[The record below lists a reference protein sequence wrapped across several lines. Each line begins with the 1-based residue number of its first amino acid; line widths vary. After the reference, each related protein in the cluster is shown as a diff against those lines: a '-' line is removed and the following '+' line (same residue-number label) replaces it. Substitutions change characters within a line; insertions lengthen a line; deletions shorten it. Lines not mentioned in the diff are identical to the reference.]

1 LKIGHDAVGLSSI
14 LFTVGLL
21 ILAPSMFDF
30 AKSTYQ
36 TRFRDIATN
45 EEASLAGDQVLIPN
59 YSAPLGISSLTI
71 IAIGL
76 VVTWTGFVKAIRWTL
91 FVMFVIV
98 WLWAFPVLVL
108 PYFYP
113 WRIAGSIAQ
122 AFGPSEW
129 IRTLKGA
136 INERGMARAF
146 LESLVAF
153 VLMVVALILPA
164 KTFLLGRGG
173 GPGESGRA
181 NSGGLAQG
189 ERSG

>member
-1 LKIGHDAVGLSSI
+1 LKIRHDAVGLSSI

-36 TRFRDIATN
+36 TRFRDIATD
-45 EEASLAGDQVLIPN
+45 EEARLGGDQVLIPN

-76 VVTWTGFVKAIRWTL
+76 VVTWTGFVKGIRWTP

-98 WLWAFPVLVL
+98 WLWAFPVFVL

-113 WRIAGSIAQ
+113 WRITGSIAQ
-122 AFGPSEW
+122 AFGPLEW
-129 IRTLKGA
+129 IRTLKSA
-136 INERGMARAF
+136 VSERGMARAF
-146 LESLVAF
+146 LESFVAF
-153 VLMVVALILPA
+153 VLMVVALILPV
-164 KTFLLGRGG
+164 KRFIMRH
-173 GPGESGRA
+173 PS
-181 NSGGLAQG
+181 
-189 ERSG
+189 ERV